1 MVTNKIFQEKK
12 TEKLLMATED
22 QTLGIKAYRATILN
36 QQRSK
41 KCRMCNKRN
50 ETIMHILSKYSKPAQ
65 TEHTKHNDKVAPMV
79 HLELCSKYGFES
91 DKHWYEHR
99 MNGVIKTRIQR
110 YYWDLDIRTDRV
122 MEVIHPIL
130 CSSIRR
136 IRKRSSLMWLYPR
149 IFVLGTRRLKRYC
162 NTKILH

>member
-36 QQRSK
+36 QQCSK

-122 MEVIHPIL
+122 MEVIHPDIML
-130 CSSIRR
+130 ID
-136 IRKRSSLMWLYPR
+136 KKNQET
-149 IFVLGTRRLKRYC
+149 FVINVAIPEDFCVRDKEAE
-162 NTKILH
+162 KIL